1 MGGPPGI
8 LSELAG
14 ISWWGDLS
22 GSLDIGGGGTCL
34 DEEMVGKWR
43 LHGYAAARLR
53 GCAATRLR
61 GYAATRPR
69 GYAATRLHG
78 YAATQLSGLA
88 LFWRGLALL

>member
-1 MGGPPGI
+1 MPGFGIPWSLGGGSGGGPICKQVPPGI
-8 LSELAG
+8 LFELAG

-22 GSLDIGGGGTCL
+22 GSLDIGGGTCL

-53 GCAATRLR
+53 GYAAKRLR
-61 GYAATRPR
+61 
-69 GYAATRLHG
+69 G

-88 LFWRGLALL
+88 LF